1 MNREYCQVVIEGSF
15 DLMKGFVV
23 GILEG
28 KGIQGEAIFSEEH
41 HVENESAFGQM
52 LRLIG
57 GRGNRFRL
65 IIGTGFFELFKESLE
80 RRSDEL
86 ALKIVSEKRI
96 RQASFGFRFR
106 AYTRELGSE
115 LKGLFGNPPEGLR
128 VKDYHPAEKVLPEGK
143 GMEAYAPLH
152 EYDVKANGTIYGPV
166 RDVMDFYG
174 RVEHYD
180 MVKLDKI
187 KLEYDNT

>member
-1 MNREYCQVVIEGSF
+1 MKREYCEVVLEGSL

-23 GILEG
+23 GVLEG
-28 KGIQGEAIFSEEH
+28 KGIQGEAIFSEDH

-52 LRLIG
+52 LRLIS

-65 IIGTGFFELFKESLE
+65 IIDTGFFKLFKEALE
-80 RRSDEL
+80 RRKDEL
-86 ALKIVSEKRI
+86 ALKIVSEKRT

-106 AYTRELGSE
+106 AYTRELGGE
-115 LKGLFGNPPEGLR
+115 LKALFGNPPEELR
-128 VKDYHPAEKVLPEGK
+128 VKDYNPAEKVLPEGK

-152 EYDVKANGTIYGPV
+152 EYEVKATGTIYGPV

-187 KLEYDNT
+187 KLEYEES